1 VRVDGTRVLVS
12 GRCRDGDCGV
22 YEGCQGEERGVVE
35 GCEGVFVSKG
45 GGSRV
50 VRVESLQHAKGCLI
64 GIVEC
69 VRTLD
74 CLMPSL
80 IMSCK

>member
-45 GGSRV
+45 GGQPCS
-50 VRVESLQHAKGCLI
+50 EGGEPPACKGLFDRNCRMREDFGLLNALI
-64 GIVEC
+64 NHV
-69 VRTLD
+69 L
-74 CLMPSL
+74 
-80 IMSCK
+80 